1 MTADIDDVV
10 VALAA
15 RISTGLSAITLG
27 GRTFAYAPD
36 SVNPPCAIVLPS
48 NGDFV
53 AYDVTYDG
61 ADNFELTVKLLVG
74 TAVSRTAQIE
84 LLGYLSRSGST
95 SVRAAIY
102 GDKTLGGTVADL
114 KVEGARSYGDVEWA
128 GVVFFGAELVV
139 TAYS

>member
-1 MTADIDDVV
+1 MTADLDDVV

-15 RISTGLSAITLG
+15 RISTGLAAITLG
-27 GRTFAYAPD
+27 GRTYAYAVD
-36 SVNPPCAIVLPS
+36 SPNPPCAIVLPS
-48 NGDFV
+48 SGDFV
-53 AYDVTYDG
+53 AYDVTMDG
-61 ADNFELTVKLLVG
+61 ADNFELTVKLLVSAAYSKTG
-74 TAVSRTAQIE
+74 QTE

-102 GDKTLGGTVADL
+102 GDRTLGGTVADL